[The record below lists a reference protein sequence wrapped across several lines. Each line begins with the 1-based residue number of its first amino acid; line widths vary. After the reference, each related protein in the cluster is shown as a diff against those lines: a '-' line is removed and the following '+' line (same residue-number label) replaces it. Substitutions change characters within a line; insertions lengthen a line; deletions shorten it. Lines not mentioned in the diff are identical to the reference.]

1 MSATPG
7 TPQVD
12 PGAWA
17 HDGPHGA
24 ARQGPPG
31 APLAG
36 RYAAHD
42 AAQDASGHAPDVP
55 QTPRTAIDPYHQGAV
70 AGPTTDDR
78 PTTDDP
84 PTLSTATGFRFLD
97 TAIDKAVG
105 IPSSVIHQHVGRL
118 RERNPYASPAQII
131 ALLEK
136 QFLLAVGASGGAV
149 GAAAAAPAVGTGV
162 AVALTTS
169 EVATFFAASAA
180 FSLAVAEVHGIAVED
195 TARRRALVVATVL
208 GEQGAT
214 TVGTE
219 TGLGTRAWA
228 KGLLI
233 NMPTTTIRRVNTAL
247 ARRLV
252 RRQAARQGALA
263 LGRLVPFGIGAV
275 IGVTGARALGRTV
288 VTGAQQAFGPPPTH
302 FPRVIEVVAA
312 ARDLDLLPT
321 RQRRPHRRQRRSL
334 S

>member
-1 MSATPG
+1 MSTTPG
-7 TPQVD
+7 LPVDPVD
-12 PGAWA
+12 PGAA
-17 HDGPHGA
+17 AQDGPHT
-24 ARQGPPG
+24 PG
-31 APLAG
+31 
-36 RYAAHD
+36 
-42 AAQDASGHAPDVP
+42 
-55 QTPRTAIDPYHQGAV
+55 TAIDPYHQGAV
-70 AGPTTDDR
+70 AGPATDHAATADHPATLTT
-78 PTTDDP
+78 TT
-84 PTLSTATGFRFLD
+84 TSATSATGFRFLD
-97 TAIDKAVG
+97 AAIDKAVA

-118 RERNPYASPAQII
+118 RERNPHASPAQII
-131 ALLEK
+131 ALLER

-169 EVATFFAASAA
+169 EVAAFFAASAA

-208 GEQGAT
+208 GEQGAR
-214 TVGTE
+214 TVGAE

-288 VTGAQQAFGPPPTH
+288 VTGARQAFGPPPTH

-321 RQRRPHRRQRRSL
+321 RQRRPHRIGRRRAAR
-334 S
+334 

>member
-1 MSATPG
+1 MPTTPG
-7 TPQVD
+7 TPPVD
-12 PGAWA
+12 PGA
-17 HDGPHGA
+17 
-24 ARQGPPG
+24 
-31 APLAG
+31 
-36 RYAAHD
+36 AAHD
-42 AAQDASGHAPDVP
+42 DPH
-55 QTPRTAIDPYHQGAV
+55 TPGTAIGPYHQGAV
-70 AGPTTDDR
+70 ASPTTGHPTTGYPTTGHPAAPTHPPTTDH
-78 PTTDDP
+78 PA
-84 PTLSTATGFRFLD
+84 TLTTATGFRFLD
-97 TAIDKAVG
+97 AAIDKAVA
-105 IPSSVIHQHVGRL
+105 IPSSVIRQHVGRL

-131 ALLEK
+131 ALLER

-149 GAAAAAPAVGTGV
+149 GAAAATPAVGTGV

-169 EVATFFAASAA
+169 EVAAFFAASAA

-214 TVGTE
+214 TVGAE
-219 TGLGTRAWA
+219 TGLSTRTWA
-228 KGLLI
+228 RGLLI

-252 RRQAARQGALA
+252 RRQATRQGALA

-288 VTGAQQAFGPPPTH
+288 VTGARQAFGPPPTH

-321 RQRRPHRRQRRSL
+321 RQRRPHRGRRRSL